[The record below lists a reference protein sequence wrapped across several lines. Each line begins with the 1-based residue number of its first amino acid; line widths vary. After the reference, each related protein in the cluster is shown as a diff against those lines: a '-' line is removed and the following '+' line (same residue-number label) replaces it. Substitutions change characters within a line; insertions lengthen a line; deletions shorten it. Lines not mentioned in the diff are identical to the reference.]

1 MLKSKPVSLW
11 IRSVAR
17 GKVISSASVLTFQM
31 FSSGLNKHLAWLM
44 KIVSEKG
51 VMRMASD
58 FFHCGK
64 EKKKHPIPFTPD
76 FFEVSKSQI
85 LFMSAFTSD

>member
-31 FSSGLNKHLAWLM
+31 FSSGLNKHLGWLM

-51 VMRMASD
+51 IMRMASD

-64 EKKKHPIPFTPD
+64 EKKKSTQYHLLLI
-76 FFEVSKSQI
+76 SLKSAS
-85 LFMSAFTSD
+85 LKFSL